1 MKTSLPAICA
11 DLRNVPPIPAI
22 AAKLLALLSDENV
35 DTRAVAELLGSDTA
49 LTVRLLHEANSA
61 RYGRPGSRR
70 EVRGSIDLVGL
81 DRTRQLVVLHA
92 TAGYAGRAPSSLEL
106 HGCWRHSLA
115 TAVLA
120 DRVAE
125 AWGSF
130 TKIAFTAGILHDI
143 GRLGLMIAFPG
154 HYMEAVRGASG
165 RDLDLLDFERAEFGM
180 DHAAAGRYLAETW
193 NLPVEFRVVAEHHH
207 DAAAGAELDLLRIVH
222 CACQLADLLGFG
234 VVPPPAESDV
244 RQVLDGLPAGIG
256 EKIADTAEELRADVE
271 ERMSAVL

>member
-1 MKTSLPAICA
+1 MNTSLPAICT

-22 AAKLLALLSDENV
+22 AAKLLTLLSDENV
-35 DTRAVAELLGSDTA
+35 STHAVAELLGSDTA
-49 LTVRLLHEANSA
+49 LTARLLHEANSA

-92 TAGYAGRAPSSLEL
+92 TAGYVGSPSNLEL
-106 HGCWRHSLA
+106 YCCWRHSLA
-115 TAVLA
+115 TAVMA
-120 DRVAE
+120 DRIAE
-125 AWGSF
+125 ASGSF

-143 GRLGLMIAFPG
+143 GRLGLMMAFPR
-154 HYMEAVRGASG
+154 HYMEAVRGGNG
-165 RDLDLLDFERAEFGM
+165 RSLDLLDFERAEFGM
-180 DHAAAGRYLAETW
+180 DHAEAGRFLAETW
-193 NLPVEFRVVAEHHH
+193 NLPLEFRVVAERHH
-207 DAAAGAELDLLRIVH
+207 ATAGAELDLLRIVH
-222 CACQLADLLGFG
+222 GACQLADMLGFG

-244 RQVLDGLPAGIG
+244 RRVLDGLPAGIG